1 MHGVNLGEM
10 PLQCLLRPHHLAL
23 RDGLLLLLS
32 NSSDWIAVV
41 RLIGSGGGGGCGGGM
56 SWDEQGNLRV
66 VSASSSFLRFILS
79 FKVSASR
86 RACWMRDC
94 MASGETSFDIACCG
108 VVVVQELG

>member
-1 MHGVNLGEM
+1 
-10 PLQCLLRPHHLAL
+10 
-23 RDGLLLLLS
+23 LLLS

-41 RLIGSGGGGGCGGGM
+41 RFIGSGCGGGGGM

-94 MASGETSFDIACCG
+94 MASGETSFDMAGCDV
-108 VVVVQELG
+108 VVVVQEQEVG